1 MPTMSNKTISQ
12 ITLFYNMISRIFF
25 KQYTS
30 IFLFLLKY
38 IQITCEKNL
47 FIIQETDCTVA
58 GKRKG
63 RDSAFNKAVDN
74 MLWFLFVLGQ
84 DQNTKELKEGYLY
97 FSVSEGFFKEFFYC
111 SYCLSR
117 MRFSFL
123 FYCLYLKNF
132 TGIFILQGYWS
143 QWFCYFSFELGCMI
157 PIVQLRNLRR
167 GPINWAIIFIIQI
180 LYFLNIIYISKII
193 FLK

>member
-1 MPTMSNKTISQ
+1 MLTMSNKTVSQ
-12 ITLFYNMISRIFF
+12 ITLFCNMMITRIFF
-25 KQYTS
+25 SNSTLLFF
-30 IFLFLLKY
+30 FLFLLKY

-63 RDSAFNKAVDN
+63 RDSAFNKAVGN
-74 MLWFLFVLGQ
+74 MFWSLFVLGQ
-84 DQNTKELKEGYLY
+84 DQNTKELKDGYLY

-111 SYCLSR
+111 SYGLSS

-132 TGIFILQGYWS
+132 TVIFILQGYWS
-143 QWFCYFSFELGCMI
+143 QQFCYSLLDWG
-157 PIVQLRNLRR
+157 V
-167 GPINWAIIFIIQI
+167 
-180 LYFLNIIYISKII
+180 
-193 FLK
+193 